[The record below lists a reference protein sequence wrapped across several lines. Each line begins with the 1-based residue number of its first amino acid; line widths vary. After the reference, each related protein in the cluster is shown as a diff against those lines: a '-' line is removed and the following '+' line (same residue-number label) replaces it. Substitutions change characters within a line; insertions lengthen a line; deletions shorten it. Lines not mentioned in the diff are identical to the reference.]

1 MLLIAYKKIK
11 KTNHLLHKMKLNYT
25 KMVSKSKV
33 HLHRLTT
40 HLIEDKFFQEIDLK
54 INHFR
59 DKELI

>member
-1 MLLIAYKKIK
+1 
-11 KTNHLLHKMKLNYT
+11 
-25 KMVSKSKV
+25 MVSKSKV